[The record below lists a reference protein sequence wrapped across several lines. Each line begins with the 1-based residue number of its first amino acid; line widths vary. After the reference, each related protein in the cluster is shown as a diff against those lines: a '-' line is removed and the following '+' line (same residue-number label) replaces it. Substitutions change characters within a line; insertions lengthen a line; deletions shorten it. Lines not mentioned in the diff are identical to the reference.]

1 MCFFWFD
8 GRVGSLG
15 GKGAGGSG
23 RKEGIPIELKSDS
36 ISGWNRTKN
45 KKIINPVDKVNSK
58 WYIYKR
64 RKC

>member
-1 MCFFWFD
+1 MCIFWFD

-15 GKGAGGSG
+15 GREQVVQAEKKGL
-23 RKEGIPIELKSDS
+23 PIELESDS